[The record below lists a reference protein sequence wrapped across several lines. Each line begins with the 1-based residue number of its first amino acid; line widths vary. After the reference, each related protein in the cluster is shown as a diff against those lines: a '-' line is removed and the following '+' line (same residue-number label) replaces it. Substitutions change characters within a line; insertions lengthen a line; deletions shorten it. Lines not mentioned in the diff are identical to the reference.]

1 MIDKLTETC
10 GEGPTTKNSNTY
22 ILSPS
27 NVQKESEVF
36 TVNCLIHEGKPRRSS
51 FVMSFAG
58 EGLSLLASQTRE
70 QVNNKLKIW
79 ERYSNQI
86 FRELADERE
95 NIWSTSLVDPRV
107 ERSCLNCKVWFIWT
121 SWTVVEQ
128 DRTF

>member
-1 MIDKLTETC
+1 MIDKLMETC

-36 TVNCLIHEGKPRRSS
+36 TVNCLIHKGKPRRKS
-51 FVMSFAG
+51 FVMSFAD

-70 QVNNKLKIW
+70 QVNNKLKLW

-86 FRELADERE
+86 FRELEDERE

-107 ERSCLNCKVWFIWT
+107 ERSCSNCKVWLIST
-121 SWTVVEQ
+121 SWAVEQ
-128 DRTF
+128 TF